1 MHKSLT
7 YFGDFPHFILIRMYL
22 LCCLQTLEQLGN
34 GSCDLRYN
42 GAIGGQSSLV
52 PPTRPFDLNCAVY
65 NQVTSSCEPGAP
77 LVATV
82 SLSTDSPATS
92 HLSSEVWPSATSV
105 SRHFGGPGQFS
116 DPLQEQFCHQRDSL
130 RLEGKQ
136 LFKAAQHLRRP
147 VSLQGS
153 GRTSKQAAFLNCDL
167 YSSDS

>member
-7 YFGDFPHFILIRMYL
+7 YFGDFPNFILIKMYL

-42 GAIGGQSSLV
+42 GAIGGQNSLV

-77 LVATV
+77 LVTTV

-116 DPLQEQFCHQRDSL
+116 DPLQEQFCH
-130 RLEGKQ
+130 
-136 LFKAAQHLRRP
+136 
-147 VSLQGS
+147 
-153 GRTSKQAAFLNCDL
+153 
-167 YSSDS
+167 